1 MKAKG
6 FVIGG
11 RGMLIGCL
19 MLVMNSMGFAQQSDF
34 NKKLSANWSLNL
46 NAGPTIYW
54 GYFSDKNS
62 ISSAFRR
69 GISTGYGII
78 LSKQMTPVLGISGQL
93 LYGSLQGRKDYY
105 GNGLPADLNFTS
117 DMAEGNISAKISLTN
132 WIGGY
137 KSKRLMNVYG
147 LMGVG
152 LSNFNGRVIHSLT
165 GDTLYK
171 IGNGSGKGI
180 NGWEVDGMATIGLG
194 LSVRM
199 SKDFDFTIETSM
211 KFLQTDKLGR
221 VKGLLSYDMYS
232 YSSIG
237 ITYKIGVPGKVKPKK
252 TVPIENKP
260 IENKKETPPV
270 NNPVK
275 VENKP
280 APEKP
285 VVVSNP
291 VPDKPVN
298 KIVKEEK
305 VSITE
310 PNKEEV
316 KTVAKNVPTVDNTQ
330 YTGYKVQIC
339 AMLQQSQFDKL
350 MEVYKLSEQIRED
363 HAGKWYRYSVG
374 EFQTV
379 QQAKAYA
386 KLLIQKNKTVNAFV
400 VKFVNGIRV
409 GAIYR

>member
-1 MKAKG
+1 MKTNG
-6 FVIGG
+6 FVFGG
-11 RGMLIGCL
+11 RGILIGCL
-19 MLVMNSMGFAQQSDF
+19 MLVMNSMGYAQQSDF
-34 NKKLSANWSLNL
+34 NKKLFANLSLNL

-62 ISSAFRR
+62 MSSAFRS

-78 LSKQMTPVLGISGQL
+78 LSKQVTPVLGISGQL
-93 LYGSLQGRKDYY
+93 LFGSLQGRKDYY

-117 DMAEGNISAKISLTN
+117 DLAEGNISAKISLTD

-147 LMGVG
+147 LIGVG
-152 LSNFNGRVIHSLT
+152 LSNFNGRVIHSLS

-180 NGWEVDGMATIGLG
+180 NGWEIDGMATTGLG
-194 LSVRM
+194 LNVRM
-199 SKDFDFTIETSM
+199 SKDFDFTLETSM

-232 YSSIG
+232 YSSAG

-252 TVPIENKP
+252 TVPVENKP
-260 IENKKETPPV
+260 TENKKETPSV
-270 NNPVK
+270 TNPVK

-291 VPDKPVN
+291 VTDKPVN

-305 VSITE
+305 PIISE
-310 PNKEEV
+310 PKKEEV
-316 KTVAKNVPTVDNTQ
+316 KKVVKNVPAVDNTQ
-330 YTGYKVQIC
+330 CTGYKVQIC
-339 AMLQQSQFDKL
+339 AMLQHSQFEKL
-350 MEVYKLSEQIRED
+350 MKYYKLSEQIRED

-374 EFQTV
+374 EFMTF
-379 QQAKAYA
+379 QQAMAYS
-386 KLLIQKNKTVNAFV
+386 KQLRMKNNAVNAFV